1 MKSAQLLAESGC
13 PVYGKAI
20 DNKNWRVPFAVAT
33 LGERSTECST
43 DLSGLLLR
51 VTGLISL
58 VGVCQQIRLQP
69 QYAYFL

>member
-1 MKSAQLLAESGC
+1 MKSAQQLAKSCC
-13 PVYGKAI
+13 PVYGKAT
-20 DNKNWRVPFAVAT
+20 DSKNWRVPFAVAT
-33 LGERSTECST
+33 LGGRITKWST

-69 QYAYFL
+69 Q